1 MAINLHAIII
11 LLALIALACS
21 AGAGILITYAEASR
35 KRVDLRMAAIRSQAA
50 MMRAP
55 ALMRRISRAAPKAK
69 SPVQRIAGLFGFDLA
84 RAKYYTVNPWIILIA
99 SLIGA
104 RALTWALSLALGD
117 YSLLLLPV
125 VWAALSNMAVA
136 IIEGKRKALIL
147 GQLPDALAMIVRS
160 VRVGVPVS
168 EAVRIVA
175 REAPAPT
182 AAEFARVEA
191 EVTIGM
197 PLDES
202 LRAMAIRTGVPEYK
216 FFATTLSLQAQT
228 GGALSETLEGLA
240 DVVRKRLALKAKGE
254 AMAAQAKTSAM
265 VLGAMPFVSGGGM
278 YFLNPDYIGI
288 LFYDPLGKQ
297 MLGVGIAMLT
307 TGGLVMYTMI
317 NKSLN

>member
-1 MAINLHAIII
+1 MAVSMQAIII
-11 LLALIALACS
+11 SLAFIALGCS
-21 AGAGILITYAEASR
+21 AGAGVLITYAEASR
-35 KRVDLRMAAIRSQAA
+35 KRVDERMAAIGSQSA

-55 ALMRRISRAAPKAK
+55 GLMRRIARAAPRAK
-69 SPVQRIAGLFGFDLA
+69 TPVERIVGLFGFDLV
-84 RAKYYTVNPWIILIA
+84 RVKFYSVNPWIIVFG

-104 RALTWALSLALGD
+104 RALVWALALALGD
-117 YSLLLLPV
+117 YSWLLLPV
-125 VWAALSNMAVA
+125 IWGALSNMAIAV
-136 IIEGKRKALIL
+136 IEGKRKALIL

-168 EAVRIVA
+168 EAIRIVA
-175 REAPAPT
+175 REAASPT
-182 AAEFARVEA
+182 GAEFARVESEIA
-191 EVTIGM
+191 IGR
-197 PLDES
+197 PLDEA
-202 LRAMAIRTGVPEYK
+202 LREMANRTGVAEYK

-228 GGALSETLEGLA
+228 GGALSETLDGLA

-317 NKSLN
+317 NKSLS